1 MTRRST
7 DFSAYTFETFAARHG
22 LTLEAKNVPFR
33 FPTRKADSQWDKS
46 ALHFAV
52 TIYGAPEARTGARP
66 VIWQGCYSVG
76 AGYPVMWAQL
86 EAKKAKGSRLGW
98 LEGRR
103 SLVSKLQQS
112 PRAEPV
118 DHAEARAA
126 IVVRYR
132 ELAPLQIADVLE
144 SLQCDVS
151 GTDDSTFEDWA
162 GDYGYDAD
170 SRSALETF
178 EACRE
183 TARAMR
189 AGLGREAF
197 RAFLDIQA

>member
-1 MTRRST
+1 MEHESE
-7 DFSAYTFETFAARHG
+7 TFETFAARLD

-46 ALHFAV
+46 AIHFAV
-52 TIYGAPEARTGARP
+52 TVYGAPEARTGTRP

-76 AGYPVMWAQL
+76 AGHPVMWAQR
-86 EAKKAKGSRLGW
+86 EARKAKNRLGS
-98 LEGRR
+98 LSGYRA
-103 SLVSKLQQS
+103 LVSKLSQS
-112 PRAEPV
+112 PRQEPV
-118 DHAEARAA
+118 NHAEARAA
-126 IVVRYR
+126 IEARYR
-132 ELAPLQIADVLE
+132 ELAPLQIADILE

-151 GTDDSTFEDWA
+151 GIEDSTFEDWA
-162 GDYGYDAD
+162 GDYGYDTD
-170 SRSALETF
+170 SRSALETY

-197 RAFLDIQA
+197 REFLDIRP

>member
-1 MTRRST
+1 MEHESETVET
-7 DFSAYTFETFAARHG
+7 VETFEAFAARHG

-76 AGYPVMWAQL
+76 AGHPVMWAQR
-86 EAKKAKGSRLGW
+86 EAKKAKNRLGW
-98 LEGRR
+98 LGGSR

-112 PRAEPV
+112 PRVEPV
-118 DHAEARAA
+118 HHTEARAA
-126 IVVRYR
+126 IVARYR

-151 GTDDSTFEDWA
+151 GIEDSTFEDWA
-162 GDYGYDAD
+162 GDCGYDTD

-197 RAFLDIQA
+197 RAFLEIQA

>member
-1 MTRRST
+1 MEHESETVE
-7 DFSAYTFETFAARHG
+7 TFETFAARHG

-52 TIYGAPEARTGARP
+52 TIYGTPEARTGACP

-76 AGYPVMWAQL
+76 AAHPVMWAQR
-86 EAKKAKGSRLGW
+86 EAKKAKNRLGW
-98 LEGRR
+98 LGGGRGSR

-118 DHAEARAA
+118 DYAEARAA
-126 IVVRYR
+126 ILALYR
-132 ELAPLQIADVLE
+132 KLAPLQIADILE
-144 SLQCDVS
+144 SLQSDVS
-151 GTDDSTFEDWA
+151 GIEDSTFEDWA
-162 GDYGYDAD
+162 DDLGYDTD
-170 SRSALETF
+170 SRSALKTF
-178 EACRE
+178 ETCRE

-197 RAFLDIQA
+197 RAFLEIQA